1 MNIRNFCWVFVLF
14 SLILTGSAVAV
25 EYDLV
30 ISNGRVMDPE
40 TAYDEI
46 ANVGIKGG
54 SIAVITKDEISGNE
68 TIDATG
74 HVVAPGFIDIHAHG
88 QNIGDYR
95 MQAMQGVTTMLE
107 LESGVVPIADW
118 YELQAQKNLPIHYGA
133 AAGWTFARIATFT
146 ETKPEATAKYFQD
159 AQGRMGWKMNIAT
172 PEQQEQIL
180 KLVEQG
186 LDEGA
191 LGIGINAGYAP
202 GYGQK
207 EYFALAE
214 LAAKRNVATFTH
226 VRYASNMEPKSS
238 FEAIKEL
245 IANAAITG
253 AHMHVCHINSSSLK
267 DIHSTLKLIDNA
279 FENNI
284 NISVGAYPWGAAST
298 VVGAAM
304 FSGEGWRERMGS
316 TAENFQLG
324 TKRMTEEQLA
334 DYQKN
339 NPGTFITWHFLDES
353 NPDDLALLDA
363 SILHPKILIES
374 DEMFWMFMDEHN
386 HVINYEG
393 DEWPLPK
400 DTFSHPRS
408 NGTFAKILRSYV
420 RERKLMSMQE
430 ALRKMCLMPA
440 QTLADFVPQMKKKGR
455 LQKGMDADIV
465 VFDPETISDVGTYE
479 APNQPA
485 IGVQSLLVNGT
496 LVVADGKLLLD
507 AAPGQPI
514 RRMVK

>member
-1 MNIRNFCWVFVLF
+1 
-14 SLILTGSAVAV
+14 
-25 EYDLV
+25 
-30 ISNGRVMDPE
+30 MDPE
-40 TAYDEI
+40 TAYDDI
-46 ANVGIKGG
+46 ANVGIKDGT
-54 SIAVITKDEISGNE
+54 IAVITKDEISGKE

-159 AQGRMGWKMNIAT
+159 AQGRMDWKMNIAT

-214 LAAKRNVATFTH
+214 LAAERNVATFTH

-238 FEAIKEL
+238 FEAVKEV

-267 DIHSTLKLIDNA
+267 DIHSTL
-279 FENNI
+279 
-284 NISVGAYPWGAAST
+284 
-298 VVGAAM
+298 
-304 FSGEGWRERMGS
+304 
-316 TAENFQLG
+316 
-324 TKRMTEEQLA
+324 
-334 DYQKN
+334 
-339 NPGTFITWHFLDES
+339 
-353 NPDDLALLDA
+353 
-363 SILHPKILIES
+363 
-374 DEMFWMFMDEHN
+374 
-386 HVINYEG
+386 
-393 DEWPLPK
+393 
-400 DTFSHPRS
+400 
-408 NGTFAKILRSYV
+408 
-420 RERKLMSMQE
+420 E
-430 ALRKMCLMPA
+430 AH
-440 QTLADFVPQMKKKGR
+440 
-455 LQKGMDADIV
+455 
-465 VFDPETISDVGTYE
+465 
-479 APNQPA
+479 
-485 IGVQSLLVNGT
+485 
-496 LVVADGKLLLD
+496 
-507 AAPGQPI
+507 
-514 RRMVK
+514 